1 MLDLKGI
8 LKTLEKLDDQ
18 SAPGR
23 IDYHEGRRHP
33 RYSYVLEGTEVFSF
47 GFTRSSSAKSM
58 EFDYVPR
65 QMGLKR
71 KEYRDLHDCP
81 MTKKQYNEKV
91 IELGWI

>member
-8 LKTLEKLDDQ
+8 SKTLAKLDDQ
-18 SAPGR
+18 GVPGHV
-23 IDYHEGRRHP
+23 DYHEGRKHP
-33 RYSYVLEGTEVFSF
+33 RVSYILEGTEVFSF
-47 GFTRSSSAKSM
+47 GLKRGSAAKSM

-81 MTKKQYNEKV
+81 MSKEEYNKKL
-91 IELGWI
+91 IASDMT